1 MSEVGDA
8 GKADTDE
15 STAIIVGGAKTTELT
30 SVSPVDFGSQKSNI
44 STSFLNET
52 RDLQI
57 SA

>member
-52 RDLQI
+52 RDL
-57 SA
+57 